1 MGACTSLPAEEDAA
15 PPDDPAAE
23 SPTVVVKPVLKADI
37 IAEAEVELQTWR
49 EQKGLVAPSAAP
61 STAPAA
67 RQQ

>member
-49 EQKGLVAPSAAP
+49 EQKGLVAPSAARRP
-61 STAPAA
+61 HRQL